1 MQCVTAGYAHRWV
14 EGSATKN
21 SGKDVLQVRCEVSL
35 HHEGDSLPC
44 AKQVDTL
51 GITLFELGVLD
62 GQKHLDHIV
71 GNRRKCIL
79 STASA
84 DDCNSF
90 NDLASELLVLR
101 LVELV

>member
-1 MQCVTAGYAHRWV
+1 MQCFTAGYAHRWV
-14 EGSATKN
+14 EGGATKN

-44 AKQVDTL
+44 TKQVDTL
-51 GITLFELGVLD
+51 GITLFKLGVLY

-71 GNRRKCIL
+71 ANRRKCIL

-90 NDLASELLVLR
+90 NDLASELLVFR
-101 LVELV
+101 LEELV